1 QKRPIDI
8 ARLDEHGRRVLDALA
23 PVFLS
28 YEDDY
33 ELKNN
38 SVYYDVKANPSS
50 HFLVFIRLCRYFEDR
65 AQDEHA
71 AQAQAGVARAETDT
85 AFEAEM
91 EAVAAVRATD
101 TGRAQRD
108 AQRLDAAQAEA
119 ALAPKGMSIFTSKR
133 PTKVV
138 RCARRL
144 FRDISTSI
152 RRSSRNYPFHRKLKL
167 SAFINR

>member
-71 AQAQAGVARAETDT
+71 AQAQAGVARAEADT

-101 TGRAQRD
+101 TA
-108 AQRLDAAQAEA
+108 
-119 ALAPKGMSIFTSKR
+119 
-133 PTKVV
+133 
-138 RCARRL
+138 
-144 FRDISTSI
+144 
-152 RRSSRNYPFHRKLKL
+152 RNYPFHRKLKL